1 MKYVIK
7 VTEPNYRPEI
17 VTVVANVTD
26 VIFTAELTDEQ
37 LRKLG
42 YDSRIES
49 VEEIRRA
56 SNFNL
61 R

>member
-17 VTVVANVTD
+17 VTGATNVTD
-26 VIFTAELTDEQ
+26 LVFTAELTDEQ

-42 YDSRIES
+42 YDARIES
-49 VEEIRRA
+49 VEEARRA